1 MSGSSGPSGGPS
13 PSSGPS
19 GSSAKDKGKERGTNI
34 DEEEENKRQLWL
46 KKVGMDPHII
56 AFGQ

>member
-1 MSGSSGPSGGPS
+1 MLVNDVFSSTGFLC
-13 PSSGPS
+13 
-19 GSSAKDKGKERGTNI
+19 